1 MERAIITTSTA
12 FFELGKLSAKEG
24 GEVPL
29 IYVKHLAFVNGNNW
43 SLSIVGET
51 NIHESVPHLYYWFW
65 EILKVTL
72 KVPRLTPRTQQRR
85 WALRDASTAASQKL
99 LAGAEKQVLRNKS
112 SQGGGGGERLMEVVY
127 ISKSILQYLV
137 SDENWKA
144 KLLAVC
150 LQLKLDGGERN
161 DNHCR
166 WTLTEHIVTCN
177 RHMTKESYPVEG
189 AGLR

>member
-1 MERAIITTSTA
+1 MATTGRFPLLARPTFMRVSRTFIIG
-12 FFELGKLSAKEG
+12 FGKS
-24 GEVPL
+24 
-29 IYVKHLAFVNGNNW
+29 W
-43 SLSIVGET
+43 
-51 NIHESVPHLYYWFW
+51 
-65 EILKVTL
+65 
-72 KVPRLTPRTQQRR
+72 
-85 WALRDASTAASQKL
+85 KL
-99 LAGAEKQVLRNKS
+99 LWKYHGWRQELSRDDEHWGTLQQLPLKNFWLVLRNKCWETKAHR
-112 SQGGGGGERLMEVVY
+112 GAAGGERLMEVVY

-137 SDENWKA
+137 SDESWKA
-144 KLLAVC
+144 KLLTVC